1 MQVYINM
8 KSGNPV
14 TIVEE
19 HQDGM
24 ATVRRIDC
32 DKELLSPLK
41 SLKKVEDFIA
51 EGGELC
57 SRHQH
62 IITDLTGIDFN

>member
-1 MQVYINM
+1 MQIYVNM

-14 TIVEE
+14 TILEQ
-19 HQDGM
+19 HRDGM

-41 SLKKVEDFIA
+41 SLKKVEDFIS

-57 SRHQH
+57 SRNKNM
-62 IITDLTGIDFN
+62 ITNLTGIAFN

>member
-14 TIVEE
+14 TIVERYN
-19 HQDGM
+19 DGT

-32 DKELLSPLK
+32 DKELLSSIRALK
-41 SLKKVEDFIA
+41 PVEDFIKD
-51 EGGELC
+51 GGELC
-57 SRHQH
+57 DRHMR
-62 IITDLTGIDFN
+62 IIKELTVM